1 MPSSQLLKGALIYH
15 GVPDDFATPV
25 VFQFNPASLTRLQVN
40 AEQSDT
46 ITESIRFTLVFNA
59 YEEIDQGD
67 VGITENG
74 IYPRLAA
81 LEELLEQQ
89 TALQQQTSG
98 WLNWLFPQRT
108 VGFLAFVYG
117 ERVIPVK
124 MQRMNIKELI
134 HNSQLV
140 PLHANVDIHLRV
152 LTKQELARNTEGLMA
167 LALYKQY
174 RRHKAQSTNT

>member
-1 MPSSQLLKGALIYH
+1 MASSNLLKGALIYH

-25 VFQFNPASLTRLQVN
+25 VFQFNPASLNRLQVN
-40 AEQSDT
+40 VERDDT
-46 ITESIRFTLVFNA
+46 ISEAIRFTLVFNA
-59 YEEIDQGD
+59 YEGIDQGEAG
-67 VGITENG
+67 VTENG

-89 TALQQQTSG
+89 TVLQQQTSG
-98 WLNWLFPQRT
+98 WFDWLFPQRT

-124 MQRMNIKELI
+124 IKRMNIKELI
-134 HNSQLV
+134 HNGQLV
-140 PLHANVDIHLRV
+140 PLHASVDVHLRV
-152 LTKQELARNTEGLMA
+152 LTTEELTRNTEGLMA

-174 RRHKAQSTNT
+174 RHRKALLMVE